1 MRQVNVWRRGIC
13 FGCVVGVLSISL
25 ASLAGCRETE
35 QEEIGREPHTPQA
48 NFIGSIGPSA
58 STELQTLAQPEA
70 RGEQGVAYVFAG
82 QDLGMTLTGSGAA
95 GRSVADL
102 EQHIA
107 AFLPQIQ
114 ELYVRELA
122 HDASLMGSID
132 VKLAIEPNGAVSDL
146 RFPDLRI
153 SSEQLKTVVFDQM
166 RGWVFPAAAEQVHLR
181 YRLLF
186 VPPDVDARTILAWE
200 TRTKRPRNGK
210 TLRIAAAPALTERS
224 SSETSVEAPAAS
236 SQHVSASELASLPSI
251 GEAYPTSSR
260 AAVETSTASTQRAS
274 ASELASL
281 PGIGER
287 IGKPPPIPELEGR
300 VSVQEAETHEVEP
313 ESDTEIGWYRV
324 LDSTVL
330 YDAPNEYADVVAQL
344 RQGMRIQVVDVIE
357 GDIEGEWL
365 EVHSVTDRPPG
376 YLRVQHAVPDAT
388 RQADWS

>member
-1 MRQVNVWRRGIC
+1 MGQVDVWGRGIC
-13 FGCVVGVLSISL
+13 FGYVVGVLSISL
-25 ASLAGCRETE
+25 GSLAGCSETG
-35 QEEIGREPHTPQA
+35 QEEIAREPHTPQEQ
-48 NFIGSIGPSA
+48 SIA

-70 RGEQGVAYVFAG
+70 RGGQGVAYIFTG

-186 VPPDVDARTILAWE
+186 VPPDVDAGTILAWE

-210 TLRIAAAPALTERS
+210 TLRIAAAPALTER
-224 SSETSVEAPAAS
+224 
-236 SQHVSASELASLPSI
+236 PS
-251 GEAYPTSSR
+251 SSR
-260 AAVETSTASTQRAS
+260 AVVETPVSAAEQASSPEIA
-274 ASELASL
+274 AL
-281 PGIGER
+281 PDIAD
-287 IGKPPPIPELEGR
+287 IADMGKPPPIPELEGR
-300 VSVQEAETHEVEP
+300 VPAQDAETDAETRAVEAEL
-313 ESDTEIGWYRV
+313 ESDTAIGWYRV
-324 LDSTVL
+324 THSTVL
-330 YDAPNEYADVVAQL
+330 YNAPHEYADVVAQL
-344 RQGMRIQVVDVIE
+344 RQGMRVRVVDI
-357 GDIEGEWL
+357 IEGEWL
-365 EVHSVTDRPPG
+365 EIHSVTDRPPG
-376 YLRVQHAVPDAT
+376 YLRIQHAVPDAT

>member
-1 MRQVNVWRRGIC
+1 MRQVNVWGRGIC
-13 FGCVVGVLSISL
+13 FGYVVGVLSISL
-25 ASLAGCRETE
+25 GSLAGCSETE
-35 QEEIGREPHTPQA
+35 QEEIGRGSHTPQA
-48 NFIGSIGPSA
+48 NSIGPIA

-82 QDLGMTLTGSGAA
+82 QDLGMTLTGSGTA

-146 RFPDLRI
+146 RFPDIRI
-153 SSEQLKTVVFDQM
+153 SSERLKTVVFDQM
-166 RGWVFPAAAEQVHLR
+166 RGWVFPSAAEQVHLR
-181 YRLLF
+181 YRLLL
-186 VPPDVDARTILAWE
+186 VPPDVDAGTILAWE

-224 SSETSVEAPAAS
+224 SS
-236 SQHVSASELASLPSI
+236 
-251 GEAYPTSSR
+251 SR
-260 AAVETSTASTQRAS
+260 AAVETPAASSRRTS

-281 PGIGER
+281 PG

-300 VSVQEAETHEVEP
+300 VPAQDTETGAETRAVEP
-313 ESDTEIGWYRV
+313 ELESELDTVIGWYRV
-324 LDSTVL
+324 THSTVL
-330 YDAPNEYADVVAQL
+330 YNAPHEYADVVAQL
-344 RQGMRIQVVDVIE
+344 RQGMRVRVVDI
-357 GDIEGEWL
+357 IEGEWL
-365 EVHSVTDRPPG
+365 EIHSVTDRPPG